1 MIHEFRRIMIVKLK
15 KPSSNAMNAD
25 IQWFC
30 QTLGL
35 FGMRDKNSSCF
46 RIFIELLKAAKG
58 NYPLASDDLAYKLD
72 LSRGTVIHH
81 LQRLIESGLVSIEDG
96 KYILRVSNLE
106 DLVSEIKK
114 DTERVFGDLREMA
127 KEIDFDLGLARR
139 KEKNK
144 EIVD

>member
-1 MIHEFRRIMIVKLK
+1 MIHEFRKIMIVKLK
-15 KPSSNAMNAD
+15 KPSSSAMNAD

-96 KYILRVSNLE
+96 KYVLRVSNLE
-106 DLVSEIKK
+106 DLVAEIKK
-114 DTERVFGDLREMA
+114 DTERVFGDLKEMA
-127 KEIDFDLGLARR
+127 KDIDKDLGLSRR

-144 EIVD
+144 EVID